1 MSLKEISLLLSIG
14 GISFVHP
21 EKELGKRRYCRGEM
35 EIYVIGR
42 VFQVCKKKKFNKI
55 VSKIYPKC
63 LL

>member
-42 VFQVCKKKKFNKI
+42 VFQVCKKKNLIK
-55 VSKIYPKC
+55 
-63 LL
+63 